1 MFRDDE
7 LIPLSAL
14 QHFVFCPRQCA
25 LIHIEQVWKEN
36 LFTAEGRI
44 MHEKVHSHAEGMEYG
59 VRIER
64 GRSLRSFELG
74 LIGKADV
81 IEFHLDKKGV
91 WIPYPVE
98 YKRGRSKVEDCDRI
112 QLCAQAM
119 CLEEELGIS
128 IDIGAI
134 FYGKSRRRET
144 VRFTPELREAARQAA
159 LQVRSLIESGVT
171 PPPVYFKKCDSCSLL
186 EVCMPK
192 SIRYG
197 AVGRYIKEMAKEYE
211 KTS

>member
-25 LIHIEQVWKEN
+25 LIHIEQVWQEN

-44 MHEKVHSHAEGMEYG
+44 MHEKTHSHSEEVENG

-74 LIGKADV
+74 LIGKSDV
-81 IEFHLDKKGV
+81 LEFHLNRNGEWV
-91 WIPYPVE
+91 PYPVE
-98 YKRGRSKVEDCDRI
+98 YKRGRSKVEDCDRV

-119 CLEEELGIS
+119 CLEEELGIPV
-128 IDIGAI
+128 DVGAI
-134 FYGKSRRRET
+134 FYGKSRRREI
-144 VRFTPELREAARQAA
+144 VSFTPELRETTRQSA
-159 LQVRSLIESGVT
+159 LEVRSLIESRVT
-171 PPPVYFKKCDSCSLL
+171 PPPVYSRKCNACSLV
-186 EVCMPK
+186 EICMPT
-192 SIRYG
+192 SIKYG
-197 AVGRYIKEMAKEYE
+197 SVDKYIKEMTKDYE